1 MALDLREILL
11 ELVNRLV
18 SDQPL
23 YLVDLELKGTTAA
36 PIIWIYLESEK
47 GGVSVD
53 VCASL
58 SREIVFHLENRT
70 DVPEKFTL
78 NVSSPGLD
86 RPLTDPRQFVS
97 NKGRMAQVKHHANG
111 VTTTLK
117 GRLTDASA
125 TGFILTDDKGVAH
138 DIAYAE
144 GRDVKIIPVF
154 K

>member
-1 MALDLREILL
+1 MALDLREILM
-11 ELVNRLV
+11 ELVNRLL
-18 SDQPL
+18 SDQSL

-53 VCASL
+53 ACASL
-58 SREIVFHLENRT
+58 SREIVFHLEGRT

-86 RPLTDPRQFVS
+86 RPLTDPRQFMS

-125 TGFILTDDKGVAH
+125 TGFILTDDKGVVH
-138 DIAYAE
+138 DIAYSE